1 MMGCR
6 KWVVVGYDR
15 SWKVQGM
22 MGGGKSVLVGYDR
35 NWKVDGRL

>member
-1 MMGCR
+1 M
-6 KWVVVGYDR
+6 VADDR

-35 NWKVDGRL
+35 NWKVDGRLKVGDGRV